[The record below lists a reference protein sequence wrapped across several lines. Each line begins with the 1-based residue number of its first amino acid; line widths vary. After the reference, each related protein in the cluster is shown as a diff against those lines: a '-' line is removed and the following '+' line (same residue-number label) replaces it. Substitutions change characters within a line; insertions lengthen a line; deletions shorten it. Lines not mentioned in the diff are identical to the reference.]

1 MNDFM
6 LATTE
11 QARMI
16 AREAFVVVT
25 GSCYD
30 YRDAWTDKDTSSVG
44 KYFRRIG
51 ILAPTGKADSIVE
64 VMNKILERRKL
75 CVINLRA
82 TVNGYV
88 RFKAIFQPDVD
99 KVFQNQ

>member
-6 LATTE
+6 LATTD

-30 YRDAWTDKDTSSVG
+30 YRDAWTDKDTSSIG

-51 ILAPTGKADSIVE
+51 IFAPFKADSIVE
-64 VMNKILERRKL
+64 AMNEILEKRKL

-82 TVNGYV
+82 TPGGYI
-88 RFKAIFQPDVD
+88 RFKAILQKEVD